1 MRAWVLASGNS
12 ANEANL
18 AAIFLSSFLYSFHA
32 TFSFLQSSSLLFFP
46 FFTFVRISRYYSP
59 DFYAIREREVFEEC
73 EFSYGTTLHRF
84 ETTSRSLIEDVDRA
98 LIEDVVGLLC
108 KDFDLAK
115 RARGDA
121 LRALVTSRAESS
133 RGP

>member
-1 MRAWVLASGNS
+1 MIKREKILEKTW
-12 ANEANL
+12 
-18 AAIFLSSFLYSFHA
+18 
-32 TFSFLQSSSLLFFP
+32 
-46 FFTFVRISRYYSP
+46 R
-59 DFYAIREREVFEEC
+59 DFQEI
-73 EFSYGTTLHRF
+73 EFSYRTSLHRF
-84 ETTSRSLIEDVDRA
+84 ETLMTSRTLIEDVDRA
-98 LIEDVVGLLC
+98 LIGVEDVVGPLC